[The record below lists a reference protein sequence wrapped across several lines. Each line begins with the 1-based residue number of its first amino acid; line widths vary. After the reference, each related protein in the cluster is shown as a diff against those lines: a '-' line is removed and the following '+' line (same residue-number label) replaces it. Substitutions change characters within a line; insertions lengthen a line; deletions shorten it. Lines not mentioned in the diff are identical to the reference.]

1 MTDHYED
8 THDLTQD
15 DITTFLEAMASG
27 REIEAGSEVHRI
39 MVAASER
46 AMRITARMNSSF
58 QNLSETRNAF
68 EELLMEP
75 LPDGVGLFPP
85 FSTDCGL
92 NTHLGQNVFINA
104 GCRFQDQGGIFIG
117 DRTLIGHNAVIT
129 TINHCL
135 DVERRANMIPQPV
148 HIGSDVWFGANV
160 TVLPGVNI
168 GDGAVIAAGAVV
180 TKDIPSCTVAAGVPA
195 KAIKRLLKSD
205 N

>member
-1 MTDHYED
+1 MTDYYED
-8 THDLTQD
+8 TNDLSKED
-15 DITTFLEAMASG
+15 MATFLKAMASG
-27 REIEAGSEVHRI
+27 REVEAGSEVHRI

-58 QNLSETRNAF
+58 QSLSETRDAF
-68 EELLMEP
+68 EELLMKQ

-92 NTHLGQNVFINA
+92 NTHLGKNVFINA

-117 DRTLIGHNAVIT
+117 DCTLIGHNAVIT

-180 TKDIPSCTVAAGVPA
+180 TKDVPPRTVAAGVPA
-195 KAIKRLLKSD
+195 KVIKEL
-205 N
+205 

>member
-8 THDLTQD
+8 AHDLTQG
-15 DITTFLEAMASG
+15 DIATFLEAMASG

-58 QNLSETRNAF
+58 LNLSETRNAL
-68 EELLMEP
+68 EELFMKQ

-85 FSTDCGL
+85 FSTDCGI
-92 NTHLGQNVFINA
+92 NTHLGRNVFINA
-104 GCRFQDQGGIFIG
+104 ACRFQDQGGIFIG

-135 DVERRANMIPQPV
+135 DVERRANMIPQSV

-160 TVLPGVNI
+160 TVLPGVSI
-168 GDGAVIAAGAVV
+168 GDGTVIAAGAVV
-180 TKDIPSCTVAAGVPA
+180 TKDIPSRTVAAGVPA
-195 KAIKRLLKSD
+195 KVIKKL
-205 N
+205 

>member
-1 MTDHYED
+1 MTDYYED
-8 THDLTQD
+8 THDLTQED
-15 DITTFLEAMASG
+15 VATFLEAMASG

-46 AMRITARMNSSF
+46 AMHITARMNSSF
-58 QNLSETRNAF
+58 QSLSETRDAF
-68 EELLMEP
+68 EELLMEQF
-75 LPDGVGLFPP
+75 PDGVGLFPP

-92 NTHLGQNVFINA
+92 NTHLGQGVFINA

-135 DVERRANMIPQPV
+135 DVERRANMIPRSV

-160 TVLPGVNI
+160 TVLPGVSI
-168 GDGAVIAAGAVV
+168 GDATVIAAGAVV
-180 TKDIPSCTVAAGVPA
+180 AKDIPSRTVAAGVPA
-195 KAIKRLLKSD
+195 KVIKEL
-205 N
+205 

>member
-1 MTDHYED
+1 MTDYYKD
-8 THDLTQD
+8 THVLTQED
-15 DITTFLEAMASG
+15 VATFLEAMASG

-58 QNLSETRNAF
+58 QGLSETRNVL
-68 EELLMEP
+68 EELLMEQ

-92 NTHLGQNVFINA
+92 NTHLGRNVFINA

-135 DVERRANMIPQPV
+135 DVKKRANMIPQSV
-148 HIGSDVWFGANV
+148 RIGSDVWFGANV

-168 GDGAVIAAGAVV
+168 GDGTVIAAGAVV
-180 TKDIPSCTVAAGVPA
+180 TKDIPSRTVAAGVPA
-195 KAIKRLLKSD
+195 KVIKRL
-205 N
+205 

>member
-27 REIEAGSEVHRI
+27 REVEAGSEVHRI

-58 QNLSETRNAF
+58 QSLSETRNAF
-68 EELLMEP
+68 EELLMRQ

-92 NTHLGQNVFINA
+92 NTHLGRNVFINA
-104 GCRFQDQGGIFIG
+104 GCRFQDQGGIYIG
-117 DRTLIGHNAVIT
+117 DRTLIGHNAVIA

-135 DVERRANMIPQPV
+135 DVEKRANMIPQSV
-148 HIGSDVWFGANV
+148 YIGSDVWLGANV
-160 TVLPGVNI
+160 TVLPGVSI

-180 TKDIPSCTVAAGVPA
+180 TKGVPPLTVAAGVPA
-195 KAIKRLLKSD
+195 KTIGEL
-205 N
+205 

>member
-1 MTDHYED
+1 MADHYED
-8 THDLTQD
+8 AHDLTQE
-15 DITTFLEAMASG
+15 DIASFLEAMASG
-27 REIEAGSEVHRI
+27 REIKAGSKVHRI

-46 AMRITARMNSSF
+46 AMRTTARMNSSF
-58 QNLSETRNAF
+58 QSLSETRNAL
-68 EELLMEP
+68 EELLMER
-75 LPDGVGLFPP
+75 LPDGACLFPP

-92 NTHLGQNVFINA
+92 NTHLGRNVFINA

-135 DVERRANMIPQPV
+135 DVEKRANMIPKPV

-160 TVLPGVNI
+160 TVLPGVSI

-180 TKDIPSCTVAAGVPA
+180 TKDVPSRTVAAGVPA
-195 KAIKRLLKSD
+195 KVIKEL
-205 N
+205 

>member
-1 MTDHYED
+1 MTGHYED
-8 THDLTQD
+8 TRDLTRED
-15 DITTFLEAMASG
+15 MATFLEAMASG
-27 REIEAGSEVHRI
+27 KEIEAGSEVHHI

-58 QNLSETRNAF
+58 QSLSETRSAL
-68 EELLMEP
+68 EELFMKQ

-92 NTHLGQNVFINA
+92 NTHLGQGVFINA

-129 TINHCL
+129 TINHCP
-135 DVERRANMIPQPV
+135 DVEKRANMIPESV
-148 HIGSDVWFGANV
+148 HIGSDVWFGASV
-160 TVLPGVNI
+160 TVLPGVSI

-180 TKDIPSCTVAAGVPA
+180 TKDIPPRTVAAGVPA
-195 KAIKRLLKSD
+195 RVIKMI
-205 N
+205 

>member
-1 MTDHYED
+1 MTDYYED
-8 THDLTQD
+8 AHELTQED
-15 DITTFLEAMASG
+15 LATFLEAMASG
-27 REIEAGSEVHRI
+27 KEIEAGSEIHRI
-39 MVAASER
+39 MVAASKR

-58 QNLSETRNAF
+58 QSLSETRNAF
-68 EELLMEP
+68 EELLMEQ

-135 DVERRANMIPQPV
+135 DVKRRANMIPKSV
-148 HIGSDVWFGANV
+148 HIGSDVWLGANV

-180 TKDIPSCTVAAGVPA
+180 TKDIPSRTVAGGVPA
-195 KAIKRLLKSD
+195 KVIKEL
-205 N
+205 

>member
-1 MTDHYED
+1 MTDHYKD
-8 THDLTQD
+8 TRDLTRED
-15 DITTFLEAMASG
+15 MAAFLEAMASG
-27 REIEAGSEVHRI
+27 KEIEAGSEVHRI

-46 AMRITARMNSSF
+46 AMRITARMNSSS
-58 QNLSETRNAF
+58 QSLSETRSAL
-68 EELLMEP
+68 EELFMKQ

-92 NTHLGQNVFINA
+92 NTHLGQGVFINA

-135 DVERRANMIPQPV
+135 DVERRANMIPEPV
-148 HIGSDVWFGANV
+148 HIGSGVWFGASV
-160 TVLPGVNI
+160 TVLPGVSI

-180 TKDIPSCTVAAGVPA
+180 AKDVPPHTVAAGVPA
-195 KAIKRLLKSD
+195 KVIKMI
-205 N
+205 

>member
-15 DITTFLEAMASG
+15 DITTFLEAMASS

-46 AMRITARMNSSF
+46 AMRITALMNSSF

-68 EELLMEP
+68 EELLTEP

-180 TKDIPSCTVAAGVPA
+180 TKDIPSRTVAAGVPA
-195 KAIKRLLKSD
+195 KVIKRLLKSD

>member
-1 MTDHYED
+1 MTDYYED
-8 THDLTQD
+8 THDLTQE
-15 DITTFLEAMASG
+15 DIATFLEAMASG
-27 REIEAGSEVHRI
+27 REIEAGSEIHRI

-58 QNLSETRNAF
+58 RSLSETRDAF
-68 EELLMEP
+68 EELLMKQ

-85 FSTDCGL
+85 FSTDCGI
-92 NTHLGQNVFINA
+92 NTHLGRNVFINA

-135 DVERRANMIPQPV
+135 DVERRANMVPQPV

-160 TVLPGVNI
+160 TVLPGVSI

-180 TKDIPSCTVAAGVPA
+180 AKDIPSRTVAAGVPA
-195 KAIKRLLKSD
+195 KVIKEL
-205 N
+205 

>member
-8 THDLTQD
+8 TRELTKE
-15 DITTFLEAMASG
+15 DIATFLEAMASG
-27 REIEAGSEVHRI
+27 GEIEAGSEVHRI

-58 QNLSETRNAF
+58 QSLSETRNALG
-68 EELLMEP
+68 ELLVER
-75 LPDGVGLFPP
+75 LPDGVRLFPP

-92 NTHLGQNVFINA
+92 NTHLGRNVFINA

-129 TINHCL
+129 TINHSL
-135 DVERRANMIPQPV
+135 DVERRANMVPEPV

-180 TKDIPSCTVAAGVPA
+180 AKDIPPRTVAAGVPA
-195 KAIKRLLKSD
+195 KVIKEL
-205 N
+205 

>member
-8 THDLTQD
+8 TRDLTRED
-15 DITTFLEAMASG
+15 MATFLEAMASG
-27 REIEAGSEVHRI
+27 KEIEAGSEVHRI

-58 QNLSETRNAF
+58 QSLSETRSAL
-68 EELLMEP
+68 EELFMKQ

-92 NTHLGQNVFINA
+92 NTHLGQGVFINA
-104 GCRFQDQGGIFIG
+104 GCCFQDQGGIFIG

-135 DVERRANMIPQPV
+135 DVEKRANMIPEPV
-148 HIGSDVWFGANV
+148 HIGSDV
-160 TVLPGVNI
+160 
-168 GDGAVIAAGAVV
+168 
-180 TKDIPSCTVAAGVPA
+180 
-195 KAIKRLLKSD
+195 
-205 N
+205 

>member
-15 DITTFLEAMASG
+15 DITTFLEAMASS

-68 EELLMEP
+68 EELLTEP

-180 TKDIPSCTVAAGVPA
+180 TKDIPSRTVAAGVPA
-195 KAIKRLLKSD
+195 KVIKRLLKSD